1 MASKDWFIQTF
12 FMELKRVVDFPEELK
27 VVFSY
32 SADKLDQLLDS
43 DSVDQYW
50 CIIASI
56 KENLFIVSFI
66 ESNFFTYD
74 DSGPSISMV
83 SFHLL

>member
-1 MASKDWFIQTF
+1 MASKDWSIQTF
-12 FMELKRVVDFPEELK
+12 FIELKRVVDFSEELK

-32 SADKLDQLLDS
+32 STDKLDQLLDS
-43 DSVDQYW
+43 NSIDQYQ

-56 KENLFIVSFI
+56 KKNLFIVLFI
-66 ESNFFTYD
+66 ESDFFTYD
-74 DSGPSISMV
+74 DSDLSISIV